1 MDSKKFEELAKQISD
16 AIPAQMKEA
25 AGNVEGKVKQVL
37 QQQFSKLDLV
47 TREEMDVQQ
56 QMVLKLRERVT
67 ALEAKLDALERAQK
81 PSRDVD

>member
-56 QMVLKLRERVT
+56 QMVLKLRERVAT
-67 ALEAKLDALERAQK
+67 LEAKLDALEQAQK
-81 PSRDVD
+81 PSRDLD